1 MFFNQFPPEKKFEDY
16 IESLIYYKG
25 YTPEHS
31 IEKVIPDGTI
41 NLVFELDGFTRNVFD
56 NETLEPKQEFTKVWL
71 SGVQKQYI
79 SISAHKDSE
88 MYVIRFKPGGA
99 YPFIKQTIRDFTDKV
114 QPAENVF
121 GEEIFEFREALL
133 KAEDINQKRD
143 IGFEWLNQKF
153 DGNRISR
160 KRVFESIKKIIE
172 DPQFQEYNL
181 KDLIAETGYSKKQFI
196 KIFKKYVGITPKYF
210 QRIVRFNEILQK
222 IQNSEKLSW
231 TRISQDCGFYDQ
243 AHFIR
248 EFQHF
253 CGYNPQA
260 HLDTPLI
267 NERVNFF
274 PVD

>member
-1 MFFNQFPPEKKFEDY
+1 MIFKQFPPEQKFEDY

-25 YTPEHS
+25 YVPEHS

-71 SGVQKQYI
+71 SGIQKEYI

-99 YPFIKQTIRDFTDKV
+99 YPFIKQEVSDFTNKV

-121 GEEIFEFREALL
+121 GEEILKFREILL
-133 KAEDINQKRD
+133 KAKEPNQKRD

-153 DGNRISR
+153 DGGRISR

-172 DPQFQEYNL
+172 DPQFQEYKL
-181 KDLIAETGYSKKQFI
+181 KDLIAETGYSQKQFI